1 MNTGWLLKS
10 RTVWGA
16 LLGSAFLSTAI
27 LWLLPGGLPAVHQR
41 QAELQRQRQV
51 LLELNRRNRELFDE
65 VRRLAARDP
74 ELMEALARRQGYA
87 RPGETVYTFRERGG
101 RTK

>member
-41 QAELQRQRQV
+41 QAELQRQREV
-51 LLELNRRNRELFDE
+51 LLGLNRKNRELFEE

-87 RPGETVYTFRERGG
+87 RPGETVYTFRERGARG
-101 RTK
+101 K